1 MKKIQFITCLGLAAG
16 LTSLGLLIGSYSAAN
31 DDSSHEKYHV
41 GPSSFQSQ
49 EVASNFW
56 SQLLNKSWQYYKT
69 KFMAE
74 NSSHVVSNTYGGTI
88 SEGQSYALMKSFWMN
103 DPETF
108 QHVWRWTQTHMKR
121 PNDNLIGWRW
131 GGENPASLIE
141 TENATDADQDIAY
154 VLLLAGKKWDRPD
167 YFQDGLALTKD
178 IWRYN
183 VSHLHDRYFLKPGT
197 WSGFKLNNQLALN
210 PSYMAPYVYQTF
222 AQYDEEHADGWK
234 QLAEDTYETL
244 EACSNLSKVNLAPNW
259 CAIST
264 EAEPSTHG
272 KKRPLKVYF
281 SDVQGAGARDF
292 SYDAF
297 RVFWRMEMDSKLSPS
312 PGRERAKDYLKK
324 HGYLLTYWEKHSFT
338 PEGFTENGQPR
349 TDKHSGFSAGGT
361 LTVSH
366 AMNPHGDSVLYESL
380 LGQYYNPEGYWFNDY
395 NDFLHSVIWLHLYAI
410 SL

>member
-1 MKKIQFITCLGLAAG
+1 MKKIQFITCLGLVAG

-31 DDSSHEKYHV
+31 DDSSSEKYHV

-49 EVASNFW
+49 EVASTFW
-56 SQLLNKSWQYYKT
+56 SRLLNKTWKYYKT

-74 NSSHVVSNTYGGTI
+74 NASRVVSNTYGGTI

-103 DPETF
+103 DQETF
-108 QHVWRWTQTHMKR
+108 QHVWRWTNTHMKR
-121 PNDNLIGWRW
+121 PNDNLLGWRW
-131 GGENPASLIE
+131 GGENPSGLIE
-141 TENATDADQDIAY
+141 SENATDADQDIAY
-154 VLLLAGKKWDRPD
+154 VLLLAGKAWDRPD

-178 IWRYN
+178 IWRHN
-183 VSHLHDRYFLKPGT
+183 VSHLHNHYFLSPGT
-197 WSGFKLNNQLALN
+197 WSGFKLNHQLALN

-222 AQYDEEHADGWK
+222 AKYDKEHSKGWK

-244 EACSNLSKVNLAPNW
+244 EACSNLSKVKLPPNW
-259 CAIST
+259 CAVST
-264 EAEPSTHG
+264 EAEPLHLG
-272 KKRPLKVYF
+272 RKAPIKVYF

-297 RVFWRMEMDSKLSPS
+297 RVFWRMEMDSKLSPA
-312 PGRERAKDYLKK
+312 PGRERAKEYLKR
-324 HGYLLTYWEKHSFT
+324 HGYLLTYWEKHGFT

-366 AMNPHGDSVLYESL
+366 AMNAHGDSVLYESL